1 MKTTFILAA
10 LLLLLMTVKLR
21 AQVSLKTEYFG
32 TSDYKNQDG
41 DKVGDSKGS
50 AMVYSGVVNLPVAVK
65 VSKDSL
71 TSAWLLNLSG
81 SYASLDNKNFTED
94 LVVSDITNLQLSM
107 VNIRQLN
114 AKWSLIAFAGV
125 GIYTNETQ
133 ISKVNS
139 NSILGN
145 GGAIFVKKINPKLD
159 LGAGLALSNAIGY
172 PMLFPAIYVN
182 YNSEGKYTFRFSMLN
197 GIEASVGYKLNKT
210 FDLSLIADVNG
221 QMALLKKDGENV
233 IFTHQYVVTG
243 LRPEIKITK
252 NISLPIT
259 LGINAVRFAYFQ
271 DRNLKSLF
279 KETPTSRFDFSPY
292 AAAQINYKF

>member
-10 LLLLLMTVKLR
+10 LLLLLMTVKLS

-41 DKVGDSKGS
+41 DNVGDSKGS

-81 SYASLDNKNFTED
+81 SYASLNNKNFTED

-172 PMLFPAIYVN
+172 PMLFPALYVN

-243 LRPEIKITK
+243 LRPEIKLTK

-279 KETPTSRFDFSPY
+279 KDTPTSRFDFSPY

>member
-1 MKTTFILAA
+1 MKTTLILAA
-10 LLLLLMTVKLR
+10 LLLLLMTVKSA

-32 TSDYKNQDG
+32 TSNYKNQDG
-41 DKVGDSKGS
+41 EAVGDSKGS
-50 AMVYSGVVNLPVAVK
+50 AMVYSGVVNMPLSVK
-65 VSKDSL
+65 ISKDSL
-71 TSAWLLNLSG
+71 TTAWLLNLSG
-81 SYASLDNKNFTED
+81 SYASLDNKNFTQD
-94 LVVSDITNLQLSM
+94 LVLSDITNLQLSV
-107 VNIRQLN
+107 VNIRSLSE
-114 AKWSLIAFAGV
+114 KWSLIAFAGV

-133 ISKVNS
+133 ISKVS
-139 NSILGN
+139 GNSILGN

-159 LGAGLALSNAIGY
+159 LGAGLVLSNAIGY
-172 PMLFPAIYVN
+172 PMLFPALYVN

-197 GIEASVGYKLNKT
+197 GIQASVGYNLNNT

-233 IFTHQYVVTG
+233 IFTHQYIVTG
-243 LRPEIKITK
+243 LRPEIKINK

-259 LGINAVRFAYFQ
+259 LGLNAVRFAYFQ

-279 KETPTSRFDFSPY
+279 KDNPTSYFDLSFY

>member
-10 LLLLLMTVKLR
+10 LLLLLMTVKST

-41 DKVGDSKGS
+41 ENVGDSKGS
-50 AMVYSGVVNLPVAVK
+50 AMVYSGIVNMPLSVK
-65 VSKDSL
+65 ISKDSL
-71 TSAWLLNLSG
+71 TTAWLLNLSG
-81 SYASLDNKNFTED
+81 SYASLDNRNFTED
-94 LVVSDITNLQLSM
+94 LVSDITNLQLSM

-114 AKWSLIAFAGV
+114 AKWSLIAFAGI

-159 LGAGLALSNAIGY
+159 LGAGLVLSNAIGY
-172 PMLFPAIYVN
+172 PMLFPALYVN

-197 GIEASVGYKLNKT
+197 GIQASAGYNLNKT

-233 IFTHQYVVTG
+233 IFTHQYIVAG
-243 LRPEIKITK
+243 LRPEIKINK

-259 LGINAVRFAYFQ
+259 LGLNAVRFAYFQ

-279 KETPTSRFDFSPY
+279 KDNPTSRFDFSPY